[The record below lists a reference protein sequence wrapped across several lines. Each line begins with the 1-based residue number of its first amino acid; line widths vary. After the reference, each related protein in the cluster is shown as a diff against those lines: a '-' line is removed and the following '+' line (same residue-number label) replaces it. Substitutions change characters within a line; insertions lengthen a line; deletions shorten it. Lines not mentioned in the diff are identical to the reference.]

1 MNFLNVEHENK
12 YLKLKEQIGFI
23 YDKGEYSSFVY
34 LVSTLPF
41 FVTVDNFNDVDKSKL
56 TDSQITILDLAISL
70 FTGKGFDIMNI
81 KKLDNSNLEIALN
94 AIKIRF
100 S

>member
-12 YLKLKEQIGFI
+12 YLKLKEKIGFKH
-23 YDKGEYSSFVY
+23 DKGEYSGFVY
-34 LVSTLPF
+34 LVSTLPV
-41 FVTVDNFNDVDKSKL
+41 FVTVDNFNDVDKSNL

-70 FTGKGFDIMNI
+70 FTSNKFNLMDI

>member
-12 YLKLKEQIGFI
+12 YLKLKEQIGFTS
-23 YDKGEYSSFVY
+23 DKGEYSSFAY
-34 LVSTLPF
+34 LVSTLPI
-41 FVTVDNFNDVDKSKL
+41 FVTVDNFNNIDKS
-56 TDSQITILDLAISL
+56 QISNSENVILDLAISL
-70 FTGKGFDIMNI
+70 FTGKLFDVNNL